1 VEFRILG
8 PVEAYAA
15 GDRVELGTRKDRFV
29 LAVLA
34 LNANRP
40 VSVDRLVELLWP
52 VEPPRTA
59 EHAVAVSVSHLRS
72 ALATAASEVRIV
84 RQGRAYVLRTDAMS
98 VDAHRFRALVDD
110 ARAANDDARAVEL
123 LDEAL
128 LLWRGEA
135 LACCAPDGVDTA
147 LCRGL
152 TDARLTAVE
161 DRADARLR
169 LGQHRALLDGL
180 SDLVA
185 RHPLR
190 ERLAG
195 QLMLALHRDGRTA
208 EALAVY
214 QALRDRLAAELGLDP
229 GERLRTLHGAVLRD
243 DPTTQTPTTQTQT
256 PATQTPTTQT
266 PTTQTPASPATVG
279 AAGGPADP
287 ATLRVVLVDDHPMFR
302 AGMRVA
308 LETGTEI
315 VVVAEAGDVAGT
327 LPAVAETS
335 PDIVIMD
342 LDLPDG
348 TGLQATRLLL
358 ARHPGL
364 AILMMT
370 MSSTE
375 AHIIDALRAGARG
388 YVLKSANR
396 SEVLA
401 AVRTVTQGGAVFS
414 ADVAMRIAALAG
426 ASYG

>member
-1 VEFRILG
+1 
-8 PVEAYAA
+8 
-15 GDRVELGTRKDRFV
+15 
-29 LAVLA
+29 
-34 LNANRP
+34 
-40 VSVDRLVELLWP
+40 
-52 VEPPRTA
+52 
-59 EHAVAVSVSHLRS
+59 
-72 ALATAASEVRIV
+72 
-84 RQGRAYVLRTDAMS
+84 MS

-128 LLWRGEA
+128 LLWRGKA